1 MHVELGG
8 LFYDLWKTFEPAVI
22 AAEAPETPGGPWVTV
37 KCQEDSGSE
46 PASTPRGAEPDDL
59 QMLTRKHKDRKR
71 KARKR
76 ASLYSTAT
84 SSATTH
90 VPHVAKPSFPPPP
103 LPRVLQ
109 PHQPKGLPPQ
119 NLIIGAPCQP
129 QMTPGPNAPQSQGTT
144 IPAVT
149 WSHFA
154 SCHWDQLTIPPLR
167 RPT

>member
-1 MHVELGG
+1 MHVELDG
-8 LFYDLWKTFEPAVI
+8 LFYELWKTFEPAVI
-22 AAEAPETPGGPWVTV
+22 AAKASETPDGPWVTA
-37 KCQEDSGSE
+37 KCQEESG
-46 PASTPRGAEPDDL
+46 ADRDDL
-59 QMLTRKHKDRKR
+59 QALARKR

-76 ASLYSTAT
+76 QARKRGSLYSTAT

-119 NLIIGAPCQP
+119 NFIIGAPCQP
-129 QMTPGPNAPQSQGTT
+129 QMIPGPHAPQSQGTT
-144 IPAVT
+144 ISAVT

-167 RPT
+167 RLT